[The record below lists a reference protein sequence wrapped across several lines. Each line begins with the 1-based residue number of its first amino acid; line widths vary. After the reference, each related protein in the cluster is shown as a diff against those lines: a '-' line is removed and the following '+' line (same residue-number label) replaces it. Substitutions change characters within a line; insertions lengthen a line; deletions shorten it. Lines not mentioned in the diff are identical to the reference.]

1 MPELPEVETIRRNI
15 VSSLQGQTIQA
26 VIVRESRLRWLV
38 PNTLATC
45 LLGQSI
51 HDIQRRGKYL
61 LFQCEL
67 GYLLVHLGMS
77 GNLRLLSVQTPV
89 NQHDH
94 LDIVFANEL
103 CLRYHDPRRFGCV
116 LWTSE
121 PVLQH
126 PLLINLGLE
135 PLEPEFTGNYLYHLA
150 QRRKVPVK
158 TYIMNSHIV
167 VGVGNIYANES
178 LFLAG
183 IHPTKPS
190 GQISLERYQCL
201 AKSIQQV
208 LRIAIENGGT
218 TLRDFKDS
226 AGNPGYFKP
235 LLQIYGRTGQPCNQC
250 GNPIQQQKLAQ
261 RATYYCSSCQ
271 S

>member
-1 MPELPEVETIRRNI
+1 MPELPEVETIRRSI
-15 VSSLQGQTIQA
+15 TPFLQGQTIQA
-26 VIVRESRLRWLV
+26 VIVREPRLRWSV
-38 PNTLATC
+38 PKTLATC

-61 LFQCEL
+61 LFQCEQ

-77 GNLRLLSVQTPV
+77 GNLRLLPAQTPV
-89 NQHDH
+89 KKHDH

-103 CLRYHDPRRFGCV
+103 CLRYHDPRRFGCM

-121 PVLQH
+121 PVSQH

-135 PLEPEFTGNYLYHLA
+135 PLELDFTGNYLYQLA
-150 QRRKVPVK
+150 QQRKVPVK

-167 VGVGNIYANES
+167 VGIGNIYANES

-190 GQISLERYQCL
+190 GQISLERYQGL

-208 LRIAIENGGT
+208 LSTAIENGGT
-218 TLRDFKDS
+218 TLRDFRDS

-250 GNPIQQQKLAQ
+250 GQPIQQQRLAQ
-261 RATYYCSSCQ
+261 RATYYCSICQ
-271 S
+271 T